1 MASAGSP
8 LASSAPSA
16 DTDNVITPRLARE
29 HERAAAIIAEHPPA
43 ARRSTGPTV
52 KQVVIENPILNS
64 PFEEPCRHF
73 RFGEEGITNEIV
85 PARRSSSYFIPIP
98 AAKKKGK
105 SQLVLDTEWVEE
117 RIEENAF
124 INSVRTRVARWRETG
139 RLGMSR
145 TTARLLEYWTD
156 PEREKKLFFCQIE
169 ALETAIYITEA
180 APKLGDHFIE
190 NHLRQAA
197 QDANPL
203 LYRMALKMATGSG
216 K

>member
-1 MASAGSP
+1 
-8 LASSAPSA
+8 
-16 DTDNVITPRLARE
+16 
-29 HERAAAIIAEHPPA
+29 
-43 ARRSTGPTV
+43 V

-85 PARRSSSYFIPIP
+85 SVRRSSSYFIPIP

-105 SQLVLDTEWVEE
+105 NQLVLDTEWVGE

-156 PEREKKLFFCQIE
+156 PVREKKLFFCQIE

-216 K
+216 YDELRDGATGAGSERLDRRI